1 MKRIIGLTVLALILN
16 ASVAST
22 NSRSVV
28 DGDAWFGLSAF
39 DKIALVKTVQK
50 ELSRQGMSN
59 EYAPEFYLAALNE
72 FYVND
77 DNNHVNFADAMS
89 MIGWSLG
96 DFELSVQEAT
106 SASSQ

>member
-1 MKRIIGLTVLALILN
+1 MKRIIGLTALAFVLGVSI
-16 ASVAST
+16 ASA
-22 NSRSVV
+22 NSRGFVG
-28 DGDAWFGLSAF
+28 GDAWFGLSAF
-39 DKIALVKTVQK
+39 DKITLIKTVQK

-77 DNNHVNFADAMS
+77 DNTHVNFADAMS

-96 DFELSVQEAT
+96 DFELLAQETT

>member
-1 MKRIIGLTVLALILN
+1 MKRIIGLTVLAFVLGVSITS
-16 ASVAST
+16 A
-22 NSRSVV
+22 NSRGFV

-39 DKIALVKTVQK
+39 DKITLIKTVQK

-77 DNNHVNFADAMS
+77 DNTHVNFADAMS

-96 DFELSVQEAT
+96 DFELPAQETT
-106 SASSQ
+106 SAFSQ